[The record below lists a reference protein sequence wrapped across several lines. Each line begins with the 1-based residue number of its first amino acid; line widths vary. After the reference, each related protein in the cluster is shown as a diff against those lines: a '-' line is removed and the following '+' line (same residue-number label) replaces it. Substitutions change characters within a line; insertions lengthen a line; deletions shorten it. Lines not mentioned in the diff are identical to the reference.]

1 MSANFANCTSV
12 CHPPVSDS
20 RQTVGGTKGLSKTY
34 GRKLPWEAFGCL
46 SLFSFLLST
55 VKAAITVCQRQNN
68 LAWLVETS
76 IILEIPPPPAHWQ
89 PFFGSLLV
97 FSPNILEGY
106 ITFPPAAVAR
116 CSRDSQQRVG
126 TPPRRWKLSRSLGG
140 RTAQFRCA
148 LHSCGISGS
157 KVIYVSLLILHT
169 YVP

>member
-1 MSANFANCTSV
+1 M
-12 CHPPVSDS
+12 
-20 RQTVGGTKGLSKTY
+20 
-34 GRKLPWEAFGCL
+34 
-46 SLFSFLLST
+46 
-55 VKAAITVCQRQNN
+55 KAAITVCQRQNN

-126 TPPRRWKLSRSLGG
+126 TPRGGGSLAGAWAGG
-140 RTAQFRCA
+140 QRNSDVLYTLVESAVLR
-148 LHSCGISGS
+148 
-157 KVIYVSLLILHT
+157 
-169 YVP
+169 

>member
-1 MSANFANCTSV
+1 M
-12 CHPPVSDS
+12 SDS
-20 RQTVGGTKGLSKTY
+20 KQTVGGTKGLSKTY

-126 TPPRRWKLSRSLGG
+126 TPHGGGSLAGAWAGG
-140 RTAQFRCA
+140 QRNSDVLYTLVESAVLR
-148 LHSCGISGS
+148 
-157 KVIYVSLLILHT
+157 
-169 YVP
+169 

>member
-1 MSANFANCTSV
+1 M
-12 CHPPVSDS
+12 SDS

-126 TPPRRWKLSRSLGG
+126 TPHGGGSLAGAWAGG
-140 RTAQFRCA
+140 QRNSDVLYTLVESAVLR
-148 LHSCGISGS
+148 
-157 KVIYVSLLILHT
+157 
-169 YVP
+169 

>member
-1 MSANFANCTSV
+1 M
-12 CHPPVSDS
+12 SDS

-106 ITFPPAAVAR
+106 ITFPPAAVAG

-126 TPPRRWKLSRSLGG
+126 TPHGGGSLAGAWAGG
-140 RTAQFRCA
+140 QRNSDVLYTLVESAVLR
-148 LHSCGISGS
+148 
-157 KVIYVSLLILHT
+157 
-169 YVP
+169 

>member
-1 MSANFANCTSV
+1 M
-12 CHPPVSDS
+12 SDS
-20 RQTVGGTKGLSKTY
+20 KQTVGGTKGLSKTY

-126 TPPRRWKLSRSLGG
+126 TPHGGGSLAGAWAGG
-140 RTAQFRCA
+140 QRNSNVLYTLVESAVLR
-148 LHSCGISGS
+148 
-157 KVIYVSLLILHT
+157 
-169 YVP
+169 